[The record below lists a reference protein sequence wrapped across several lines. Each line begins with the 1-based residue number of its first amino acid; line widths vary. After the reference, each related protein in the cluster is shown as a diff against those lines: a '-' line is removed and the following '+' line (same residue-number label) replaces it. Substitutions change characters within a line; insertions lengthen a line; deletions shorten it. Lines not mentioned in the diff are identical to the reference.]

1 MYIVCHGLNY
11 FITST
16 DGLSVLS
23 QLMDVCF
30 VCAADQNDCYQ
41 RPCLNGGTC
50 VDMFQSYRCECPR
63 NFNGTNCEEDL
74 ASKSSVPWFYLSSFC
89 TSFFCLLLS
98 SLFMCAF
105 VVQSVWTVKKL
116 FNKCLIQM
124 GSWTWSAFCIC
135 FDDTCMYFP
144 QNCMNVILHCS
155 WCFDE
160 TSKQIT
166 CLQDSLVVHYSF
178 SGHLLVCRLF
188 LGQLDYALL
197 IFRTAWL
204 CISGFQDILDMHCL
218 FSGHLC

>member
-1 MYIVCHGLNY
+1 MDL
-11 FITST
+11 ITSLLQQMGCLYYRSWWMCALCVQRIRT
-16 DGLSVLS
+16 TVTSGHAWMEGRVWTCSRATAVNAHATLMAPTAKKILPVSPQYHGSV
-23 QLMDVCF
+23 
-30 VCAADQNDCYQ
+30 
-41 RPCLNGGTC
+41 CLH
-50 VDMFQSYRCECPR
+50 FAP
-63 NFNGTNCEEDL
+63 
-74 ASKSSVPWFYLSSFC
+74 
-89 TSFFCLLLS
+89 FFFSLLLS

-105 VVQSVWTVKKL
+105 VVQSEWTVKKL

-218 FSGHLC
+218 FSGHLG